1 MPLNIQ
7 NTRVTFKYSTITGET
22 PTIAPS
28 LDHCDGTWSPS
39 DLYVGEFFL
48 NAADDTMWV
57 RTLNGIVPIT
67 SGTSEIAISTY
78 VNKTGDTM
86 FGGLTSPTFSAT
98 TGIYSPYFEGGI
110 FSGGTFYGNGSNLT
124 GITAT
129 FNGGTVTGNTIF
141 TGGVDLCGAAVTID
155 SIEVCSGSTLQIIG
169 NTEING
175 TLETTNDLTVGGV
188 IYGDGSGISNLP
200 AATGLTL
207 ADVLSA
213 SGATGENWI
222 EVEPGYGL
230 RRYLEFNNFKQ
241 VQFNTSDILLENILS
256 GNTARI
262 QLIDNGRTIIQSD
275 EIQFDSPD
283 ITVATSGGGGI
294 KYISDYAED
303 YTNRSLVDKEYVD
316 KSITGATSG
325 ISQTLQQTL
334 ENGNTTG
341 GNNIIL
347 SSGDTV
353 QHFENPNLFL
363 NGSSD
368 GTFDYIELANNDS
381 AYLRIRDGWDIA
393 TRTNLGT
400 LTTQVLQNVEDGT
413 IDLTAAGEF
422 EGVSF
427 LIDPSSINVSGPS
440 SFEGIKY
447 NSDYSENYIN
457 RSLVD
462 KEYVDSQITGATKDL
477 SLATVLLSGNTTEGT
492 NIILSSGDKIAGN
505 VGETYTDDYVFYA
518 SEGQWNLESNET
530 NTEGKLILGQGTT
543 DSIFYNRQ
551 YDGDNFDDGRLK
563 IDSRQTK
570 LGVEQNIS
578 MGSTALS
585 YFDVNVSFGYPTQDF
600 YTTDL
605 DGNETLIHIEAGLFE
620 VTGYDAVGAG
630 FRGIEYTEDY
640 SANYTNRS
648 LVDKEYVDTVIG
660 TATTLSSV
668 LLNGNTTEGSDII
681 IENDD
686 AIVFESTDLKLKGGN
701 DGTFDYIEMSDSTNS
716 YLRLRDNWDIT
727 MRTSIGTNAAS
738 ILMNVEDSNID
749 IAATSESN
757 SVAFTLT
764 PTTAIFS
771 DSRETQTGIEYLSD
785 YSATYTDRSLVDKAY
800 VDSVASGTTATGS
813 FGITIDGGGS
823 AITSGVQGYVEV
835 PYSGVITSWTLI
847 ADQVGDCVIDVWKDT
862 YANYPPTIADTIAGS
877 EKPTL
882 SSSIKNQDN
891 SLSTWTTTVNAGDII
906 AFNVDSASVVTRV
919 TLSIKITK

>member
-48 NAADDTMWV
+48 NAASDTLWI
-57 RTLNGIVPIT
+57 RTLNGIIPIT

-222 EVEPGYGL
+222 EVEPSYGL

-241 VQFNTSDILLENILS
+241 VQFNTSEILLENILS

-303 YTNRSLVDKEYVD
+303 YT
-316 KSITGATSG
+316 
-325 ISQTLQQTL
+325 
-334 ENGNTTG
+334 
-341 GNNIIL
+341 
-347 SSGDTV
+347 
-353 QHFENPNLFL
+353 
-363 NGSSD
+363 
-368 GTFDYIELANNDS
+368 
-381 AYLRIRDGWDIA
+381 
-393 TRTNLGT
+393 
-400 LTTQVLQNVEDGT
+400 
-413 IDLTAAGEF
+413 
-422 EGVSF
+422 
-427 LIDPSSINVSGPS
+427 
-440 SFEGIKY
+440 
-447 NSDYSENYIN
+447 N

-757 SVAFTLT
+757 SVALTLT